1 MDPLTHVA
9 AGVLISQLVPTPSRF
24 WSAVAGA
31 AFALMPDV
39 DYFLVWTDR
48 LAFIRHHRGFTHSLA
63 AIPLL
68 ALGGAGVSAAFGGRE
83 WFRPLLLLGLAV
95 LASHLL
101 LDLATSYGTQIFS
114 PLSRRKFSLD
124 WIFIIDPY
132 FTFIL
137 LAGALAALCSP
148 GWGRS
153 AGSVCLSGAV
163 VYLLLC
169 GYYHHQALNLARQV
183 FQREAQAGAAVAAL
197 PQPFSCRRWQLI
209 AARPEE
215 IKQAL
220 VQLPYLARPGLN
232 GGVREVQAAA
242 VSLSCPRAPAADY
255 LPPESLIIQDW
266 RAANPPLPAYA
277 PDAQRLLDLYLDFAR
292 FPLLARAEPRDDG
305 FLLDW
310 VDLRFTVPGRAFPFV
325 LQLHL
330 DPEGRLLRGDLGRC
344 VEEKA
349 ESGGR
354 SGG

>member
-9 AGVLISQLVPTPSRF
+9 TGVLISQLVPGPSRF
-24 WSAVAGA
+24 WGALAGA

-48 LAFIRHHRGFTHSLA
+48 LAFIRHHRGCTHSLA

-68 ALGGAGVSAAFGGRE
+68 ALGGAGVSAAFGGKE
-83 WFRPLLLLGLAV
+83 WFRPLFLLGVAV

-148 GWGRS
+148 GWGRRV
-153 AGSVCLSGAV
+153 GSVCLAGAV
-163 VYLLLC
+163 AYLLIC
-169 GYYHHQALNLARQV
+169 GYYHHQALSLARQV
-183 FQREAQAGAAVAAL
+183 FKKEAQAGAAVAAL

-209 AARPEE
+209 AARPRE

-220 VQLPYLARPGLN
+220 VQLPYLARAGLN
-232 GGVREVQAAA
+232 GGVREVQAATA
-242 VSLSCPRAPAADY
+242 SLPCPRAPAADY

-266 RAANPPLPAYA
+266 QAANPPLAAYA
-277 PDAQRLLDLYLDFAR
+277 PEAQRLLELYLDFAR
-292 FPLLARAEPRDDG
+292 FPLLARAEPQGEG

-325 LQLHL
+325 LQLYL
-330 DPEGRLLRGDLGRC
+330 DAQGNLLEGGIGRC
-344 VEEKA
+344 LEKKA

-354 SGG
+354 AGG